1 MRKKL
6 LIRGRPHRKLGN
18 VPHFVKSKSQLSSG
32 SEESSCCRAEQLQD
46 GIEAGDADIDPEACP
61 PDRFIQS
68 ELP

>member
-6 LIRGRPHRKLGN
+6 LIRGRPHREFGN

-32 SEESSCCRAEQLQD
+32 SEEGSCCGAKQLQD
-46 GIEAGDADIDPEACP
+46 SIEAGDADIDPKACS